1 VFLTKSRDEWCAL
14 LEGTDACFAP
24 VLTPLEAPDHPHNR
38 VRNTFL
44 ELNGV
49 PQPAPAPRFGRSA
62 PATPVAAMHPGADTE
77 AVLAGWGFDADE
89 VARLR
94 DAGVVV

>member
-1 VFLTKSRDEWCAL
+1 MFGLFPEPNPRIDNH
-14 LEGTDACFAP
+14 
-24 VLTPLEAPDHPHNR
+24 VLRGYTSSSCS
-38 VRNTFL
+38 
-44 ELNGV
+44 LNGV

-89 VARLR
+89 VARLG